1 MSSVALPHWPP
12 SSSEQ
17 DTAALLHTAR
27 DWALSHA
34 LVYRPPL
41 QEQDSTTSSS
51 SQNPSFETSVIHAP
65 FALYPS
71 PFPRQLFELATDIQ
85 ITYSELYARIST
97 DFDFLEQV
105 IGGNVSK
112 VDAFQGELWK
122 IAKAVREEGLVQ
134 VGLISSRRAHL
145 WHFQLST
152 SPAFPL

>member
-1 MSSVALPHWPP
+1 MSSANLPDWPP
-12 SSSEQ
+12 EINEQ
-17 DTAALLHTAR
+17 DQASLLHTAR

-34 LVYRPPL
+34 LVYRPAL
-41 QEQDSTTSSS
+41 TEESSS
-51 SQNPSFETSVIHAP
+51 SFETSVIHAP

-71 PFPRQLFELATDIQ
+71 PFPRQLFDLATDIQ

-134 VGLISSRRAHL
+134 VG
-145 WHFQLST
+145 
-152 SPAFPL
+152 

>member
-1 MSSVALPHWPP
+1 MASASQLPDWPP
-12 SSSEQ
+12 ATGEQ
-17 DTAALLHTAR
+17 EQADLLHAAR

-41 QEQDSTTSSS
+41 QDPSSGETSV
-51 SQNPSFETSVIHAP
+51 QADTPFHTSVIHAP
-65 FALYPS
+65 FALFPS
-71 PFPRQLFELATDIQ
+71 PFPRQLFDLAIDIQ
-85 ITYSELYARIST
+85 TTYSELYARIST

-134 VGLISSRRAHL
+134 VGALAL
-145 WHFQLST
+145 
-152 SPAFPL
+152 